1 MTLQSISG
9 SNTEQVMA
17 VLQEDT
23 QPAPL
28 PPSLAAFKDDPS
40 LVDEPL
46 PTLDSA
52 GNVKLFGTKPPYDSE
67 LELAKQV
74 LSGAPTNCTPL
85 EVASYFWAVGN
96 GSYGAELKPYV
107 VAWPK
112 RWNPIIV
119 EFFKATGTKPEGD
132 ITPWCAALINYCLVR
147 GAIGR
152 TLPANSS
159 APSKSARAK
168 SFLDWGQ
175 STTTPKP
182 GDIVVFDN
190 YVSGGG
196 HVAFFLEDQGESVLV
211 LGGNQV
217 FGEPSRQ
224 SICRKSYVKMPK
236 DKNESVLKLLG
247 YRTDP
252 QLQQQ

>member
-1 MTLQSISG
+1 MTLQSKSG
-9 SNTEQVMA
+9 SNTEQAMT

-28 PPSLAAFKDDPS
+28 PPSLAASKDDPS
-40 LVDEPL
+40 LVDGPL
-46 PTLDSA
+46 PTLDFA
-52 GNVKLFGTKPPYDSE
+52 GNIEPFGTKPPYESE
-67 LELAKQV
+67 SKLARQV

-85 EVASYFWAVGN
+85 EVASYFWGVGD
-96 GSYGAELKPYV
+96 GRYGETLKPYV

-112 RWNPIIV
+112 RWNPVIV
-119 EFFKATGTKPEGD
+119 EFFRTTGTTPEGD
-132 ITPWCAALINYCLVR
+132 STPWCAALINYCLVR

-152 TLPANSS
+152 TLPTNSS
-159 APSKSARAK
+159 APTKSARAK

-175 STTTPKP
+175 PTTMPRP

-190 YVSGGG
+190 HVSGGG
-196 HVAFFLEDQGESVLV
+196 HVAFFLADQGDRVLV
-211 LGGNQV
+211 LGGNQQY
-217 FGEPSRQ
+217 GEPPRQ
-224 SICRKSYVKMPK
+224 SICKKSYVKMPK
-236 DKNESVLKLLG
+236 DKSEGVLKLLG